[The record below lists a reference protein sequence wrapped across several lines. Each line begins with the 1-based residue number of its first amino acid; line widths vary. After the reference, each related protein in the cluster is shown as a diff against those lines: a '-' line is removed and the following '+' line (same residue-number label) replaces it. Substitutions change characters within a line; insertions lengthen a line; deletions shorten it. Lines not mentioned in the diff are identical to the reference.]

1 MAKVLRRFNSDLVVC
16 EMQFGYKETVII
28 GKIRGGRKR
37 RDVRRIHLVAN
48 TDCHVAARLLKITVP
63 VFSKSSH
70 DLYGVHFMT

>member
-1 MAKVLRRFNSDLVVC
+1 MEKY
-16 EMQFGYKETVII
+16 G
-28 GKIRGGRKR
+28 GGRKR

-70 DLYGVHFMT
+70 DLYSVHFMT